1 MWQFAQAVEGLA
13 DGCLELGIPVTG
25 GNVSFYNQTGDV
37 PIHPTPVVA
46 VMGVIDHVDR
56 RLPSGWQDEGENLYL
71 LGVTRDELDGSVWAG
86 VVHEH
91 LGGRPPRVDLP
102 AEKNLA
108 GLMAAAAE
116 EALVT
121 SAHDLSD
128 GGLLTTLAESVLR
141 FGVGAR
147 VWITEL
153 MERDGVDALAA
164 LLSESTARVLVS
176 VAREDDVKFR
186 GLCEGRD
193 VQVLR
198 IGVSDGEVDGLDIQ
212 DRFTLTH
219 AELTHAHR
227 GTLPARFGP
236 LVGGASA

>member
-1 MWQFAQAVEGLA
+1 M
-13 DGCLELGIPVTG
+13 
-25 GNVSFYNQTGDV
+25 
-37 PIHPTPVVA
+37 
-46 VMGVIDHVDR
+46 
-56 RLPSGWQDEGENLYL
+56 
-71 LGVTRDELDGSVWAG
+71 
-86 VVHEH
+86 
-91 LGGRPPRVDLP
+91 
-102 AEKNLA
+102 
-108 GLMAAAAE
+108 
-116 EALVT
+116 T

-128 GGLLTTLAESVLR
+128 GGLLDTLAEGVLR

-193 VQVLR
+193 VPVLR
-198 IGVSDGEVDGLDIQ
+198 VGVTDGEVDGLEIQ

-219 AELTHAHR
+219 AELAAAHR
-227 GTLPARFGP
+227 GTLPARFGAV
-236 LVGGASA
+236 VGG